1 VAAHIDSASASVFAT
16 PHPYRWAILASLW
29 FMYFCFGMTAASLAP
44 LVEPITRAL
53 GISHSAMGT
62 VLGAWALVY
71 IASSVPCGA
80 LMDRLGPRRSL
91 LLAMTLIALSGAL
104 RGFAEGHL
112 SLFLAVALF
121 GLGGPLVSIGAPKL
135 VALWFSGPERG
146 LAMGVYVTG
155 PNMGTIIALSLSN
168 SVLMPLTGGD
178 WRQVMFFYAAVAV
191 VGGLVW
197 LAVSSHASAR
207 EVERN
212 IAAQPRG
219 GQWRIFADLLRL
231 RPVQLVL
238 TMSVCIFFFNHGL
251 NAWLPELLRVGGMDV
266 VRAGYW
272 ASIPT
277 AVGLAGAL
285 LIPRLATPSR
295 RLAILTALFCLAG
308 ISSILLQ
315 AGSGPLLASGLIC
328 QGIARSSMMAV
339 AMLILMEIRE
349 VGARHTGSASGL
361 FFTAAEVGGVL
372 GPVTLGVLYDYSGD
386 FTLPLFTLTGMCVA
400 LLVLVNR
407 LRRVM

>member
-1 VAAHIDSASASVFAT
+1 
-16 PHPYRWAILASLW
+16 
-29 FMYFCFGMTAASLAP
+29 MYFCFGMTAASLAP
-44 LVEPITRAL
+44 LVAPITAEL
-53 GISHSAMGT
+53 GISHSAMGV

-91 LLAMTLIALSGAL
+91 LLAMTLIALSGVL
-104 RGFAEGHL
+104 RGFADSHL
-112 SLFLAVALF
+112 GLFLAVALF

-135 VALWFSGPERG
+135 VALWFSGQERG

-155 PNMGTIIALSLSN
+155 PNMGTIISLSLSN
-168 SVLMPLTGGD
+168 SVLMPLVNNN

-191 VGGLVW
+191 VAGFTW
-197 LAVSSHASAR
+197 LAVSSHATALA
-207 EVERN
+207 VDRN
-212 IAAQPRG
+212 VASQPRK
-219 GQWRIFADLLRL
+219 GQLRIFSELIRL
-231 RPVQLVL
+231 RPVQIVLV
-238 TMSVCIFFFNHGL
+238 MSVGVFFFNHGL
-251 NAWLPELLRVGGMDV
+251 NSWLPEILRVGGMDV

-295 RLAILTALFCLAG
+295 RLAILTTLFCLAG
-308 ISSILLQ
+308 IASVLLQ
-315 AGSGPLLASGLIC
+315 AGSGPLLAVGLIC

-339 AMLILMEIRE
+339 AMLILMEIRQ

-361 FFTAAEVGGVL
+361 FFSAAEVGGVL
-372 GPVTLGVLYDYSGD
+372 GPVTLGILFDYSGN
-386 FTLPLFTLTGMCVA
+386 FTLPLCTLTSVCVV
-400 LLVLVNR
+400 LLYLATR
-407 LRRVM
+407 LRRVI